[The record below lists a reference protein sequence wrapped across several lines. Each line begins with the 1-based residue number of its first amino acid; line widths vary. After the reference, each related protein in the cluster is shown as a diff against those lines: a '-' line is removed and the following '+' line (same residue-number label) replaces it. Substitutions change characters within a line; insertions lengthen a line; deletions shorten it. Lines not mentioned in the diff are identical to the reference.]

1 MCLSEVV
8 CQFPRHA
15 LPYVA
20 SLGHGRTLSGA
31 HDIIYVTVSVNRLNF
46 THPETNIFKIN
57 EYK

>member
-8 CQFPRHA
+8 CEFPRHA

-20 SLGHGRTLSGA
+20 SLGHGRTLF
-31 HDIIYVTVSVNRLNF
+31 VTVSVNRLNF

-57 EYK
+57 DYK